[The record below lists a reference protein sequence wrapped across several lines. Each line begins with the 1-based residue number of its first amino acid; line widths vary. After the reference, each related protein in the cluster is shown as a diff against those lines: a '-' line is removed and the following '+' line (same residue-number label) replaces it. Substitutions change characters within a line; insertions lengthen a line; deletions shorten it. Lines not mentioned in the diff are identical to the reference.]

1 MVFYKSAL
9 GIYIAVSAAALAI
22 AITGQLYAPRQGTL
36 FFALAVLL
44 ILVAAVVLQ
53 ITYLKKYN
61 RIITRY
67 EQDYDVKN
75 FSAQLDRRERGAWK
89 RLGKLQVRLNQ
100 STALIEQGQ
109 FAEAISLLLSLEP
122 GLREKNSKRVYLL
135 WGSFYGNLSAAY
147 IRVGDVASAQGC
159 LGQLQLLLDQPDGL
173 PDVKKKIKQA
183 YLTNYYLLLLMNE
196 PQNAAGA
203 VEYFRVQLQ
212 ETVTFRQQ
220 SNYQFYLAN
229 ALLVAGRTGEAVELL
244 RRTAALSP
252 ELYIARQSAQLLGG
266 LEQSQAQ

>member
-1 MVFYKSAL
+1 
-9 GIYIAVSAAALAI
+9 
-22 AITGQLYAPRQGTL
+22 
-36 FFALAVLL
+36 
-44 ILVAAVVLQ
+44 
-53 ITYLKKYN
+53 
-61 RIITRY
+61 
-67 EQDYDVKN
+67 
-75 FSAQLDRRERGAWK
+75 
-89 RLGKLQVRLNQ
+89 
-100 STALIEQGQ
+100 
-109 FAEAISLLLSLEP
+109 
-122 GLREKNSKRVYLL
+122 
-135 WGSFYGNLSAAY
+135 
-147 IRVGDVASAQGC
+147 
-159 LGQLQLLLDQPDGL
+159 
-173 PDVKKKIKQA
+173 
-183 YLTNYYLLLLMNE
+183 MNE